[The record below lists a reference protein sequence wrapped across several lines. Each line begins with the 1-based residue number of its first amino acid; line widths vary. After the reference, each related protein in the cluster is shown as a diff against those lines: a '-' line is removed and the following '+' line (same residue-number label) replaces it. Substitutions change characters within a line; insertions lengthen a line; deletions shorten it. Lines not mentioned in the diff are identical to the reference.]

1 MRYSDSFGEKTSKI
15 MLGTAYFG
23 DGISEEDAFRIMD
36 TYREMGGINIDTQT
50 HMDSEKLFIV
60 GDWWQPT
67 QFQPA
72 KETICL
78 YESK

>member
-1 MRYSDSFGEKTSKI
+1 MRRDAI
-15 MLGTAYFG
+15 V
-23 DGISEEDAFRIMD
+23 GIAFSAEERAKVP
-36 TYREMGGINIDTQT
+36 MGGINIDTQT

>member
-1 MRYSDSFGEKTSKI
+1 MSEKRRDSKNHILRKEERRVP
-15 MLGTAYFG
+15 MG
-23 DGISEEDAFRIMD
+23 DIC
-36 TYREMGGINIDTQT
+36 IDTQT